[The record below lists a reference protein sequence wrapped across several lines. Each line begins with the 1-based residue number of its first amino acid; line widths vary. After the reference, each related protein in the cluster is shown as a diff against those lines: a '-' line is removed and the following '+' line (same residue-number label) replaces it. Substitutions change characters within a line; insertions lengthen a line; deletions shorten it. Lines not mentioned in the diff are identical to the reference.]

1 MQISLRQD
9 HSIELICLEKLVF
22 VQFVGDTLLLGDR
35 FEHEASRGRFE
46 WLMRPEYE
54 RWARRNFLP

>member
-22 VQFVGDTLLLGDR
+22 VQFVGDTLLFGDR
-35 FEHEASRGRFE
+35 FEPKKRSEGKTQLSYF
-46 WLMRPEYE
+46 
-54 RWARRNFLP
+54 FLVCLDKN